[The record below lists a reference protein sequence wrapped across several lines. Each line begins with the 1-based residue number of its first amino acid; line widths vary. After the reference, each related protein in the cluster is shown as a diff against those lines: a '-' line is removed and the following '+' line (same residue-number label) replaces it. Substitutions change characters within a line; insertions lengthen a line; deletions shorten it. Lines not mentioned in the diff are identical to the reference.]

1 MGQRFPPLLPA
12 RRVRGNDNRKFS
24 MANSKLYKGSL
35 NTIILKLLEEQG
47 KMYGYE
53 MTQKVKELTKGELII
68 TEGALY
74 PALHKL
80 EAEGLLD
87 VEVAKVDNR
96 LRKYYKLTEQ
106 GEKETVNRLAELEK
120 FIRSMQRLV
129 NPDWSIQ

>member
-1 MGQRFPPLLPA
+1 M
-12 RRVRGNDNRKFS
+12 K
-24 MANSKLYKGSL
+24 NSPLYKGSL
-35 NTIILKLLEEQG
+35 TTIIMKLLEENS

-53 MTQKVKELTKGELII
+53 ITQKVKKITKGELNI

-96 LRKYYKLTEQ
+96 MRKYYKLTES
-106 GEKETVNRLAELEK
+106 GKKETVNRLEELEE
-120 FIRSMQRLV
+120 FIRNMQTLV
-129 NPDWSIQ
+129 NTKTNPDLQY

>member
-1 MGQRFPPLLPA
+1 MHKLFMYICI
-12 RRVRGNDNRKFS
+12 
-24 MANSKLYKGSL
+24 MATQKLYKGSL
-35 NTIILKLLEEQG
+35 QTIILKLLEQED

-53 MTQKVKELTKGELII
+53 ITQKVRELTKGELKI

-87 VEVAKVDNR
+87 VEIVNIGNR

-106 GEKETVNRLAELEK
+106 GTKETINRLAELEE
-120 FIRSMQRLV
+120 FIKTMQFIV
-129 NPDWSIQ
+129 NPKISLK

>member
-1 MGQRFPPLLPA
+1 MGNA
-12 RRVRGNDNRKFS
+12 
-24 MANSKLYKGSL
+24 KLYKGSL

-53 MTQKVKELTKGELII
+53 ITQKVKDLTKGELSI

-87 VEVAKVDNR
+87 VEVVKVDNR
-96 LRKYYKLTEQ
+96 LRKYYKLTES
-106 GEKETVNRLAELEK
+106 GEKEIVNRLAELED
-120 FIRSMQRLV
+120 FIRSMQHLV
-129 NPDWSIQ
+129 NPDWSIN

>member
-1 MGQRFPPLLPA
+1 
-12 RRVRGNDNRKFS
+12 

-35 NTIILKLLEEQG
+35 TTIILKLLDKEG

-53 MTQKVKELTKGELII
+53 ITQKVKTITKGELQI

-96 LRKYYKLTEQ
+96 LRKYYKLTAK
-106 GEKETVNRLAELEK
+106 GEKETVNRLAELEEY
-120 FIRSMQRLV
+120 IRSMQQLV
-129 NPDWSIQ
+129 NPKWNIS

>member
-1 MGQRFPPLLPA
+1 MGNQ
-12 RRVRGNDNRKFS
+12 
-24 MANSKLYKGSL
+24 KLYKGSL
-35 NTIILKLLEEQG
+35 QTIILKLLSEND

-53 MTQKVKELTKGELII
+53 ITQKVKALTKGELKI

-96 LRKYYKLTEQ
+96 LRKYYKLTEC
-106 GEKETVNRLAELEK
+106 GTKETVNRLAQLDE
-120 FIRSMQRLV
+120 FIQTMQHLL
-129 NPDWSIQ
+129 NPKLT

>member
-1 MGQRFPPLLPA
+1 
-12 RRVRGNDNRKFS
+12 

-35 NTIILKLLEEQG
+35 TTIILKLLDQKG

-53 MTQKVKELTKGELII
+53 ITQKVKELTKGELKI

-80 EAEGLLD
+80 EAEGLLA
-87 VEVAKVDNR
+87 VEVVKVDNR

-106 GEKETVNRLAELEK
+106 GEKETINRLAALED
-120 FIRSMQRLV
+120 FIRSMQDLV
-129 NPDWSIQ
+129 NPKWSIQ